1 MNTQNK
7 TQPQNVRINEVFSC
21 VKATSLR
28 EAYEDG
34 ATKREVILITDVTG
48 DVVIVDY
55 DWDNNKLTAVAT
67 REKYV
72 EVSNAEEIERQLTE
86 LYEVTD
92 GYEVITIYKLSTLLG
107 DVYIVRYDRV
117 TEENEEAKI
126 VAASTSFAQALK
138 EAEKWTSMPIVDTFF
153 QYYFKKMQE
162 LFAMKD

>member
-7 TQPQNVRINEVFSC
+7 TQVQNVRINEVFSC

-28 EAYEDG
+28 EAYPDG
-34 ATKREVILITDVTG
+34 ATKREVISITDVTG

-92 GYEVITIYKLSTLLG
+92 GYEVITIYRLSTLLG

-138 EAEKWTSMPIVDTFF
+138 EAEKWTSMAIVDAFF

-162 LFAMKD
+162 LFAMRG